1 MTARRTM
8 LRSRR
13 IASARSRFPL
23 RLAALAVLALAL
35 YGCKTLARQVF
46 AQPVVEVK
54 DVKVRAVGLQG
65 GSLDVILDV
74 YNPNEYRLDATA
86 ITYRVWVDSN
96 EVATGM
102 IEKLLTLS
110 EKGRSEVVVPVDFT
124 FAAVQKAMQ
133 GLTRRGYVDY
143 RVAGEFSMVTP
154 FGKITRPYSGTGRW
168 DSLR

>member
-1 MTARRTM
+1 MSLDRTIARPR
-8 LRSRR
+8 RSASPRSAFPRR
-13 IASARSRFPL
+13 L
-23 RLAALAVLALAL
+23 LALAVLGLSL
-35 YGCKTLARQVF
+35 YGCKSLARQVF

-54 DVKVRAVGLQG
+54 DVKVRSVGLQG

-74 YNPNEYRLDATA
+74 YNPNEYRLDATG

-96 EVATGM
+96 EVATGQL
-102 IEKLLTLS
+102 EKLLTLS

-124 FAAVQKAMQ
+124 FAALQKAMQ